1 MGIWFSSVWVRLSQA
16 WGRRA
21 SRTARWSCLIV
32 TLVGFSELGAAM
44 SSGGAGAPPKGGK
57 WDLAV
62 ALPEARQE
70 SGAVALGNLI
80 YLIDGYGA
88 DTVPSTLVQVYDTV
102 AKQWKQA
109 SRRRRCITWGW
120 RRWMGK
126 FTLSAA
132 SQKASENE
140 LRSIPYGSMIRRLT
154 AGSDG
159 RRCRH
164 RAARLR

>member
-1 MGIWFSSVWVRLSQA
+1 MRMGIWFSSVWVRLSQA

-21 SRTARWSCLIV
+21 RRTAQWSCLIV

-88 DTVPSTLVQVYDTV
+88 DTGPRTMGQVYCTG
-102 AKQWKQA
+102 AEKRKNA
-109 SRRRRCITWGW
+109 Y
-120 RRWMGK
+120 
-126 FTLSAA
+126 A
-132 SQKASENE
+132 
-140 LRSIPYGSMIRRLT
+140 
-154 AGSDG
+154 
-159 RRCRH
+159 
-164 RAARLR
+164 

>member
-21 SRTARWSCLIV
+21 RRTAQWSCLIV

-62 ALPEARQE
+62 AL
-70 SGAVALGNLI
+70 GNLI

-109 SRRRRCITWGW
+109 SPAPEALHHLGVAAVD
-120 RRWMGK
+120 GK
-126 FTLSAA
+126 IYVVGGFAKSFRERAPVDSVWQYAA
-132 SQKASENE
+132 QYRGVQS
-140 LRSIPYGSMIRRLT
+140 
-154 AGSDG
+154 
-159 RRCRH
+159 
-164 RAARLR
+164 

>member
-1 MGIWFSSVWVRLSQA
+1 MRMGIWFSSVWVRLSQA

-21 SRTARWSCLIV
+21 RRTAQWSCLIV

-44 SSGGAGAPPKGGK
+44 SSGGAGAPHNGGK

-70 SGAVALGNLI
+70 SDAVALGNLI

-88 DTVPSTLVQVYDTV
+88 DTVPSTLIQVYDTV

-109 SRRRRCITWGW
+109 SPAPEALHHLG
-120 RRWMGK
+120 MAAVDGK
-126 FTLSAA
+126 IYIINSFAESLGERTPVDS
-132 SQKASENE
+132 
-140 LRSIPYGSMIRRLT
+140 
-154 AGSDG
+154 
-159 RRCRH
+159 
-164 RAARLR
+164 

>member
-1 MGIWFSSVWVRLSQA
+1 MRMGIWFSSVWVRLSQA

-44 SSGGAGAPPKGGK
+44 SSGGAGAPLKGGK

-88 DTVPSTLVQVYDTV
+88 DMVPSTLVQVYDTV
-102 AKQWKQA
+102 VKQWKQA
-109 SRRRRCITWGW
+109 SPAPEALHHLGGRGG
-120 RRWMGK
+120 MGK
-126 FTLSAA
+126 INVSAA
-132 SQKASENE
+132 FPKTFRDA
-140 LRSIPYGSMIRRLT
+140 IP
-154 AGSDG
+154 AVSD
-159 RRCRH
+159 CKY
-164 RAARLR
+164 

>member
-44 SSGGAGAPPKGGK
+44 SSGGAGVPPKGGK

-109 SRRRRCITWGW
+109 SPAPEALHHLGVAAVD
-120 RRWMGK
+120 GK
-126 FTLSAA
+126 IYVVGGFAKSFRERTPVDSVW
-132 SQKASENE
+132 
-140 LRSIPYGSMIRRLT
+140 
-154 AGSDG
+154 
-159 RRCRH
+159 
-164 RAARLR
+164 

>member
-1 MGIWFSSVWVRLSQA
+1 MGIWFSSVWFRLSLS

-21 SRTARWSCLIV
+21 RRPAQWCCLIV

-44 SSGGAGAPPKGGK
+44 RSGGAGAPFKGGK

-109 SRRRRCITWGW
+109 S
-120 RRWMGK
+120 
-126 FTLSAA
+126 L
-132 SQKASENE
+132 ASEALYHLKITAVDGKIYVVGGFAE
-140 LRSIPYGSMIRRLT
+140 SLGERTPVDSVWQYDPAAHRWERREPLPT
-154 AGSDG
+154 PRGAP
-159 RRCRH
+159 
-164 RAARLR
+164 